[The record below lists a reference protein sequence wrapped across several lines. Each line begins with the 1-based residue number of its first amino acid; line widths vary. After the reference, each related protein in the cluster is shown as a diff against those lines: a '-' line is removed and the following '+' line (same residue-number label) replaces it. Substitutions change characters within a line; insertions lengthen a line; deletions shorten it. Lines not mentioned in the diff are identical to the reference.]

1 MKQKI
6 LVIAALLHDPDL
18 LIFDEPDSGL
28 DVTAS
33 LVLRHLIATL
43 AARGKAILYTSHIL
57 DVVERL
63 CTRVIVLHE
72 GRVVADD
79 SMNQLRTTLA
89 SSSLEQVFAH
99 LVLRHDPGRI
109 ARDIADVVTVGA

>member
-1 MKQKI
+1 MHRSCCGI
-6 LVIAALLHDPDL
+6 LLRL
-18 LIFDEPDSGL
+18 
-28 DVTAS
+28 
-33 LVLRHLIATL
+33 LRHV
-43 AARGKAILYTSHIL
+43 ARRFYIRRTSSTSSSG
-57 DVVERL
+57 L

-79 SMNQLRTTLA
+79 SMKQLRTTLA
-89 SSSLEQVFAH
+89 SGSLEQVFAH